1 MQRSSLSA
9 FCTWGSGQSASY
21 GRYRCSFEKVCLA
34 AAPVFLYAHPIL
46 QVTVSCPLSVFFHL
60 FHAIYNPYKT
70 GVANGLQHIA
80 LGATTLTFLV
90 LPLRASLERDA
101 ELVGYESP
109 TVKYTAAFLI
119 SINVAVIVC
128 GSVAAFLTVFISW
141 TKAKILRATRI
152 AENRSKKSRLSLML
166 KSHGATKRFVLC
178 QPALT
183 LRISMMMGAKR
194 LSSRHTSPLEK
205 TGDHMQAI
213 DEDHVRRQ
221 EKLKERVKARGRKLR
236 QRDEQRAIIRNKMKK
251 SRKFTQQKLFKNLS
265 AQVISSIVDTMELE
279 KFDRNDV
286 LFSQGDIG
294 DKIYCVSKGRIKL
307 VTGSSSIVGPEGIFG
322 ALDDDDSFAMD
333 PKGTVKEKR
342 GMTAI
347 AEGGSVEAL
356 SLSRK
361 KFKHMQRSGLLNSQ
375 VSSLL
380 DRMVADRH
388 RKRQIERFNILS
400 KTKLFEDVER
410 ENVSRIVD
418 AMVTEHASQGTFIFA
433 QGDVGEK
440 FYILMSGSC
449 AVIIDDK
456 QVATLEKLQP
466 FGEAALIGNG
476 ARRTAGILCL
486 ENCELMSLDRDHFLM
501 LVSEDVIPEKTF
513 QKIQQ
518 VHRKHSAVR
527 GMSKDADAAVA
538 ALRKEGATTMTGNT
552 KTARNWSKVKG
563 AIKTSQVLAA
573 SKAAASNK
581 NVVK

>member
-1 MQRSSLSA
+1 MLFR
-9 FCTWGSGQSASY
+9 
-21 GRYRCSFEKVCLA
+21 KVCLA

-46 QVTVSCPLSVFFHL
+46 QVTVSCLLSVFFHL

-70 GVANGLQHIA
+70 TVANALQHIA

-119 SINVAVIVC
+119 SINVAVIIC

-141 TKAKILRATRI
+141 TKAKIMRATRI

-166 KSHGATKRFVLC
+166 KSHGATKIRVMPTGFDVKDLDDDESEK
-178 QPALT
+178 ALVT
-183 LRISMMMGAKR
+183 AHV
-194 LSSRHTSPLEK
+194 SSEK

-251 SRKFTQQKLFKNLS
+251 SRKFAQQKLFKNLS

-307 VTGSSSIVGPEGIFG
+307 VTGSSSIVGPEGVFG
-322 ALDDDDSFAMD
+322 ALEDDDSFAMD
-333 PKGTVKEKR
+333 PNGTVKEKR

-347 AEGGSVEAL
+347 AEGGSVEVL

-433 QGDVGEK
+433 QGDVGDK

-486 ENCELMSLDRDHFLM
+486 EDCELMSLDRDHFLM

-527 GMSKDADAAVA
+527 GLSKDADAAVA
-538 ALRKEGATTMTGNT
+538 ALRKEGATTTTGNT
-552 KTARNWSKVKG
+552 KSARNWSKVKG
-563 AIKTSQVLAA
+563 AIKTSQVLTA
-573 SKAAASNK
+573 SKVSN
-581 NVVK
+581 